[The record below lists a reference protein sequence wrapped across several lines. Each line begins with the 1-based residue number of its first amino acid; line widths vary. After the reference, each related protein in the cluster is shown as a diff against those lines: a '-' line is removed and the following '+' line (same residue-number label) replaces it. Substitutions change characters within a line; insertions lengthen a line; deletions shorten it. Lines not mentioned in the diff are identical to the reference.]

1 VKRPL
6 KVLVTRPAEQSHDL
20 IQALRAKGYDVE
32 SIPTLMIEQYD
43 PAIIAAPVAKALA
56 ESEWLIFMSATAIA
70 AIASLLKD
78 QDLPRVA
85 AIGGATSKRL
95 RSEGINVDAVP
106 RQEFSSEGLVALPEF
121 YDISEKVITL
131 VRGEGGREWLADE
144 LTRRGANVQH
154 LIVYKRHC
162 PPPLS
167 LEFKIDADIVVS
179 TSVESLN
186 NLFQM
191 IAPSNYLQL
200 FDKQFIVFS
209 ERGAAQARQLGIKSP
224 ARVAT
229 ASDAGI
235 IEAITLWEQQQED

>member
-1 VKRPL
+1 VRSPR
-6 KVLVTRPAEQSHDL
+6 KVLVTRPAEQSHIL
-20 IQALRAKGYDVE
+20 IHELRVLGYEVQ
-32 SIPTLMIEQYD
+32 SLPTLTIERYD
-43 PAIIAAPVAKALA
+43 PEILRMPVSKAIAD
-56 ESEWLIFMSATAIA
+56 SDWLIFTSASAVA
-70 AIASLLKD
+70 AIAPLL
-78 QDLPRVA
+78 QGQRLPRIA

-95 RSEGINVDAVP
+95 QSEGIKVDAVP
-106 RQEFSSEGLVALPEF
+106 GQDFSSEGLVALPEF
-121 YDISEKVITL
+121 NDLSQQVITL

-144 LTRRGANVQH
+144 LARRGANVQH

-167 LEFKIDADIVVS
+167 PDIKVDADIVVS

-191 IAPSNYLQL
+191 IAPSNHLQL

-209 ERGAAQARQLGIKSP
+209 ERGAAQARQLGIKST
-224 ARVAT
+224 ARVRA

>member
-1 VKRPL
+1 MKSPP
-6 KVLVTRPAEQSHDL
+6 KILVTRPAEQSHDL
-20 IQALRAKGYDVE
+20 IQQLRARGYAVE
-32 SIPTLMIEQYD
+32 SLPTLMIEMYN
-43 PAIIAAPVAKALA
+43 PASLAAPVAKALVN
-56 ESEWLIFMSATAIA
+56 SDWLIFLSATAVA
-70 AIASLLKD
+70 AVAPLLRG
-78 QDLPRVA
+78 QSLPRVA

-95 RSEGINVDAVP
+95 RSEDINVDAIP
-106 RQEFSSEGLVALPEF
+106 RQDFSSEGLVALPEF
-121 YDISEKVITL
+121 EDVSQQVITL

-144 LTRRGANVQH
+144 LIRRGAKVQH
-154 LIVYKRHC
+154 LIVYRRHC

-167 LEFKIDADIVVS
+167 ADYNVDADIVVS

-191 IAPSNYLQL
+191 VAPSNHLQL
-200 FDKQFIVFS
+200 WGKQFIVFS
-209 ERGAAQARQLGIKSP
+209 DRGAAQARQLGIKST